1 MRCGQRCDLPYG
13 HQDHCLDGC
22 STPPSL
28 ACPRTGLT
36 PASAAVVSGCASE
49 MGGIPPA
56 HVDPDVKI
64 TQFVSRRRKERRRQ
78 EEGKGKADGEVGT
91 EGEGNRKRRK
101 GKGKS
106 CAEGNGKRCND
117 GPPNNWVP
125 KAPCPYELHR
135 RLEEGKRLEREAAQK
150 ADEDSEGEQEI
161 DFFTDRCYAL
171 RQRHEDGANSQ
182 FARIAEGINVAFCK
196 FALAR
201 EDRWGAYMRG
211 EGKSC
216 G

>member
-1 MRCGQRCDLPYG
+1 M
-13 HQDHCLDGC
+13 
-22 STPPSL
+22 
-28 ACPRTGLT
+28 
-36 PASAAVVSGCASE
+36 
-49 MGGIPPA
+49 
-56 HVDPDVKI
+56 
-64 TQFVSRRRKERRRQ
+64 SRRRKERRRQ
-78 EEGKGKADGEVGT
+78 EESKGKADGEVGT

-161 DFFTDRCYAL
+161 DFFTDRCNAL